1 MWLFTATRKAILKSA
16 SALAK
21 ILPESSCPRAGLFA
35 TMCKGESSVLYQP
48 GENAVNAIA
57 EVRMFQKVQSDQLE
71 TKFDPELG
79 VLWGLMNPKPRPTF
93 NPYLLAELRAYVES
107 IVQPGGLIWHDGV
120 QHTINYAVIASKVPG
135 VFNLGGDLSL
145 FREAIATHDRD
156 ILVQYGRKCVD
167 NLYPWS
173 RNCDLPLTTIALVQG
188 DALGGGFECALS
200 ASALVAEES
209 ARMGFPEILFN
220 LFPGMGAYSFLA
232 RKVGRRITEEL
243 ITSGNLYTARELY
256 DLGVVD
262 VLAPDGAGEAGVY
275 SFVKKH
281 ARGPNGRRAIEMVR
295 REVEPVTHE
304 ELMRVVSIWA
314 DAALRLSERDL
325 RLMERLVRAQNRTLD
340 GAGFQATVTPIQRVV
355 AS

>member
-1 MWLFTATRKAILKSA
+1 MGA
-16 SALAK
+16 
-21 ILPESSCPRAGLFA
+21 
-35 TMCKGESSVLYQP
+35 M
-48 GENAVNAIA
+48 A
-57 EVRMFQKVQSDQLE
+57 EVRFFPQTQFNQLE
-71 TKFDPELG
+71 TRFDPEFR
-79 VLWGLMNPKPRPTF
+79 VLWGFMNPKPRPTF
-93 NPYLLAELRAYVES
+93 NPHLLAELRGYVDS
-107 IVQPGGLIWHDGV
+107 IVQPGGLIWHEGSEYA
-120 QHTINYAVIASKVPG
+120 INYAVIASKIPG

-145 FREAIATHDRD
+145 FREAIKTHDRD
-156 ILVQYGRKCVD
+156 SLVQYGRKCVD

-200 ASALVAEES
+200 ASVLVAEES
-209 ARMGFPEILFN
+209 VRMGFPEILFN

-243 ITSGNLYTARELY
+243 ITGGNLYTGRQLY

-262 VLAPDGAGEAGVY
+262 VLAPDGAGEAAVY
-275 SFVKKH
+275 SFVKRH
-281 ARGPNGRRAIEMVR
+281 AKTPNGRRAIEMVR

-325 RLMERLVRAQNRTLD
+325 RLMERLVRAQSRSAD
-340 GAGFQATVTPIQRVV
+340 GEQAVATVTPIQRAVCL
-355 AS
+355 SN